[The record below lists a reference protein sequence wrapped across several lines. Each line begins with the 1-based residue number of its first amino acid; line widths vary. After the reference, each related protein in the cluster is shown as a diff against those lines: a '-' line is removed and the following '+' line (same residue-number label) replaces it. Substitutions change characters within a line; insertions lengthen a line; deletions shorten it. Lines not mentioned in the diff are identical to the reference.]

1 MLYYNRKLIL
11 KYNITVYKCAVI
23 VELYISTVY
32 QIIFNFY
39 VIDLNLIPIILN
51 NSKEN
56 ILNAAKHCYLRALE
70 LEKNINNTNNLS
82 KQIGIVYIEYI
93 KMYTVE
99 IISKL

>member
-1 MLYYNRKLIL
+1 MYN
-11 KYNITVYKCAVI
+11 
-23 VELYISTVY
+23 STVC

-39 VIDLNLIPIILN
+39 VIDLNLIPIIIN

-70 LEKNINNTNNLS
+70 LEKNINDTNNLS

-99 IISKL
+99 IISKFTRIYTIYINVLCCDLYCIV